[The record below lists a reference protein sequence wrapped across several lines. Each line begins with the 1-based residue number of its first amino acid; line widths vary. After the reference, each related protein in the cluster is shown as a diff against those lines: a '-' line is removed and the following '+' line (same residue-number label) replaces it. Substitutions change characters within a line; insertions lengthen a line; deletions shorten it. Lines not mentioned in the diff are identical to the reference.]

1 LLAIQEWVSGEY
13 VSSSS
18 NDESSKPP
26 APPKPSLLAKSSP
39 TCTMAIG
46 KKSKISDE
54 SSSLKENLLDLLRE
68 RERLLIKEI
77 I

>member
-1 LLAIQEWVSGEY
+1 
-13 VSSSS
+13 
-18 NDESSKPP
+18 
-26 APPKPSLLAKSSP
+26 
-39 TCTMAIG
+39 MAIG

-68 RERLLIKEI
+68 QERLLIKEI